1 MTSRHIC
8 SQCGSPVPADS
19 PDAQCPQCLLLLGFG
34 DTPASSVDEL
44 AETLAMPGGASIEA
58 GGGPGAAVEH
68 PSSIGPYRIVEAL
81 GEGGMGIVYRAIQDQ
96 PIRREVAIKVVKVG
110 LDTRHF
116 IARFEA
122 ERQALAL
129 MNHPNIARVLDA
141 GATTTGRPYFVMEL
155 VDGVPITSYCD
166 QHCLSVRERLELFQ
180 QACDAVQHAHRK
192 GIIHRDIKPS
202 NVLVTDDGG
211 KATVKVIDFGV
222 AKIVDRE
229 LRGAS
234 AFTQHGALLGTPEFM
249 SPEQAAGDLGAVDT
263 RTDVY
268 ALGVLLYLLLV
279 GVLPF
284 DPHEL
289 REAAYEEIR
298 RRIREQEPSRPSTR
312 LHSLGPT
319 SVEAARA
326 RRANPTTLEREL
338 SGDLD
343 WIVMKALEKEPERR
357 YGSPAD
363 FAADIARHLDDQAVV
378 ARPPSLTYRTRK
390 FVRRHRLAV
399 AATLAVTAA
408 LVLGAA
414 LAAWQALRA
423 RRAEVAALQ
432 EAQTAQE
439 VSTFLAD
446 LFEVAD
452 PAVTRGE
459 DLTARELLD
468 RGRRKIEGELAERPE
483 IHLRLMAVI
492 GDVYRRLGLFEQA
505 DELLQQVLEQ
515 RRGSGEADAPGVI
528 EALHRYGRL
537 QSDRGDW
544 KAAEQTL
551 GRAHELAVGA
561 EGPDNPAAAAI
572 GLDLAHVVSLD
583 ESRREEARELAHKV
597 LDVRERHFGPKSR
610 EVADTVAMLATLAYQ
625 AGEFADAEPLYRR
638 ALSIREEL
646 LGPDHPDVAQTLSRL
661 GTTLGRLGRMAEE
674 EPLHLR
680 SVEIYTK
687 VYGRDH
693 SMVAE
698 GLNNLATLRAR
709 QGRLAEAERTFHEA
723 FGIYAKIFGA
733 EHPRVSIACKNLTRV
748 LMLQGKLAEAL
759 RFAER
764 ALSIDTTA
772 RGPED
777 FWVGVDHRLIGDILR
792 RQARLGEA
800 EQHLRSS
807 LTVMSAAVGPD
818 HFEVGQAHQ
827 SLARLLLDRGSVE
840 EAHDHFAR
848 ARQILLAAT
857 GAESLSAAELLEL
870 EAEVALLR
878 GDARAAI
885 ETVSRALALEARLV
899 GEDHPTTA
907 DALLILA
914 RAQLEVGDQSGA
926 EASLRRSLAVAEKA
940 HGPDHPD
947 VAAALHALGQRR
959 LDQNARDDGRA
970 MLERALEIRRAKLGT
985 DHPETRATARAL
997 VASRPGGLE

>member
-8 SQCGSPVPADS
+8 SQCGTPVPADS
-19 PDAQCPQCLLLLGFG
+19 PDAQCPQCLLLLGLG
-34 DTPASSVDEL
+34 DTPASVDEL
-44 AETLAMPGGASIEA
+44 AETLAMPGGAAPEA
-58 GGGPGAAVEH
+58 GAGAGIEH
-68 PSSIGPYRIVEAL
+68 PTSIGPYRIVEAL

-155 VDGVPITSYCD
+155 VDGAPITAYCD
-166 QHCLSVRERLELFQ
+166 HHCLSVRERLELFR

-222 AKIVDRE
+222 AKIIDRE

-357 YGSPAD
+357 YGSPED

-378 ARPPSLTYRTRK
+378 ARPPSITYRTRK

-399 AATLAVTAA
+399 AAVLAVSAA

-423 RRAEVAALQ
+423 RRAEIAALQ

-439 VSTFLAD
+439 VSAFLVD

-452 PAVTRGE
+452 PAVSRGE

-468 RGRRKIEGELAERPE
+468 RGRRKIEEELAERPE
-483 IHLRLMAVI
+483 IRLRLMAVI
-492 GDVYRRLGLFEQA
+492 GDVYRRLGLFREA
-505 DELLQQVLEQ
+505 DELLGRVLEQ
-515 RRGSGEADAPGVI
+515 RRDAAGDDPSGVVEP
-528 EALHRYGRL
+528 LYRYGRL
-537 QSDRGDW
+537 QSDRGNW
-544 KAAEQTL
+544 KAAEETL
-551 GRAHELAVGA
+551 RRAHELAADLEGA
-561 EGPDNPAAAAI
+561 DSPTVAAI
-572 GLDLAHVVSLD
+572 GLDLAHVVGLD
-583 ESRREEARELAHKV
+583 EGRREEARALAREV
-597 LDVRERHFGPKSR
+597 LEVRERHFGPASR
-610 EVADTVAMLATLAYQ
+610 QVAEAVAVLATLAYQ
-625 AGEFADAEPLYRR
+625 AGEFAEAEPLHRR

-661 GTTLGRLGRMAEE
+661 GTTLGRLGRMTEE

-709 QGRLAEAERTFHEA
+709 QGRLAEAEQTFHEA

-733 EHPRVSIACKNLTRV
+733 DHPRVSIACKNLTRV
-748 LMLQGKLAEAL
+748 LMLQGKLGEAL
-759 RFAER
+759 DFAER
-764 ALSIDTTA
+764 ALSIDTAA
-772 RGPED
+772 RGSGD
-777 FWVGVDHRLIGDILR
+777 FWVGVDRRLIGDILR
-792 RQARLGEA
+792 RQARLEEA
-800 EQHLRSS
+800 EQHVRSS
-807 LTVMSAAVGPD
+807 LAVMTAAVGPD

-827 SLARLLLDRGSVE
+827 SLARLLLDAGRLE
-840 EAHDHFAR
+840 EAGDHLAR
-848 ARQILLAAT
+848 SQQIILAAT
-857 GAESLSAAELLEL
+857 GQESLSAAELLEL
-870 EAEVALLR
+870 EAEIALLR
-878 GDARAAI
+878 GNSEAAI
-885 ETVSRALALEARLV
+885 ETVSKALALEARLV

-914 RAQLEVGDQSGA
+914 RAQLEVGDPNAA
-926 EASLRRSLAVAEKA
+926 EDSLQRSLAVAEKA

-947 VAAALHALGQRR
+947 VAAALHALGR
-959 LDQNARDDGRA
+959 LQLDIHGIDAGRA
-970 MLERALEIRRAKLGT
+970 LLERALEIRRARLGA

-997 VASRPGGLE
+997 VASRPGG